1 MYFEMKFS
9 YHSQVRGSGG
19 SSAESKEL
27 AHGKE
32 VLLDIQKITSDQ

>member
-9 YHSQVRGSGG
+9 LPSEGG
-19 SSAESKEL
+19 PVGPVQNLNNL